1 MNIKSFHFDSLVA
14 PLKMSLTVEAKAW
27 KKLLCRY
34 LNEEY
39 KTKMMEISMFTTEHL
54 KKLSRPIADLEDVR
68 FAMEALAHIRDS
80 EIKIDM
86 TLGPIEV

>member
-1 MNIKSFHFDSLVA
+1 
-14 PLKMSLTVEAKAW
+14 MSLTVEAKAW
-27 KKLLCRY
+27 KKLLCKY
-34 LNEEY
+34 LNEQY
-39 KTKMMEISMFTTEHL
+39 KKKMMEIMTFTGEHL

-68 FAMEALAHIRDS
+68 FAMEALSKIRDS